1 MLEGKKILLCVT
13 GGVAVYKACT
23 LVSKLSQ
30 LGATVRVVMTESS
43 RKFVTPLTFQ
53 ALSRQPVY
61 VDTFEE
67 NDPQIITHIDVAD
80 WADVVLVAPA
90 TANLI
95 GKAANGIADD
105 IVSTMLLATTAP
117 VVIAPAMNVHMYE
130 HQAVV
135 RNIETLK
142 NMGYHFLEP
151 GEGYLACGYIG
162 KGRLMEPE
170 AIIEN
175 LQSFFKKK
183 TSLKGKKVLVT
194 AGPTQETLDPV
205 RFYTNH
211 SSGKMGYAIA
221 AEAEQRGAEVVLIS
235 GPTNIEPPKG
245 VEVIRVSSAQQMY
258 EAVIQVFDKAD
269 IVIKSAAVADY
280 RPKEIFHEKLKK
292 QTGNI
297 VVEMERTIDIL
308 RTLGEVKVNQFL
320 VGFAAE
326 TNNVIEHAKE
336 KLVKK
341 NLDLIVAND
350 LSKEGSGFKGDTNI
364 VSLIRKDGTIAQLPI
379 MKKSEVAK
387 ELFDEIEKMVVGNC
401 YDC

>member
-183 TSLKGKKVLVT
+183 DFLKGKESFSYSG
-194 AGPTQETLDPV
+194 A
-205 RFYTNH
+205 YTRN
-211 SSGKMGYAIA
+211 
-221 AEAEQRGAEVVLIS
+221 
-235 GPTNIEPPKG
+235 T
-245 VEVIRVSSAQQMY
+245 
-258 EAVIQVFDKAD
+258 
-269 IVIKSAAVADY
+269 
-280 RPKEIFHEKLKK
+280 
-292 QTGNI
+292 
-297 VVEMERTIDIL
+297 
-308 RTLGEVKVNQFL
+308 
-320 VGFAAE
+320 
-326 TNNVIEHAKE
+326 
-336 KLVKK
+336 
-341 NLDLIVAND
+341 
-350 LSKEGSGFKGDTNI
+350 
-364 VSLIRKDGTIAQLPI
+364 
-379 MKKSEVAK
+379 
-387 ELFDEIEKMVVGNC
+387 
-401 YDC
+401 